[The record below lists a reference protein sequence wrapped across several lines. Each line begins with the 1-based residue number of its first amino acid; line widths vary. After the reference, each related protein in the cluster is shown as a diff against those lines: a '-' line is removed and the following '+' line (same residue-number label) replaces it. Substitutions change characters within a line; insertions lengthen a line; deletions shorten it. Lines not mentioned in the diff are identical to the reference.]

1 MPPNKK
7 KRQKRLVPNS
17 LREGNKK
24 NTSFNP
30 FRQVNQFFK
39 DRHPILKF
47 LAGFIGCM
55 VLFYLFYY
63 SGFYKNI
70 LEGPFLNAQARIS
83 NLFLRLLGHDTVVDN
98 TLITSNDFA
107 VNIKNGCDGLEA
119 MAILISG
126 IVIFPAALNLKL
138 RGILWGVVTLF
149 ILNLLRIAGLY
160 LIGLNFSS
168 TVFEIMH
175 VQGGFI
181 LFTMI
186 SVILLFIWINW
197 ATKKSQ

>member
-7 KRQKRLVPNS
+7 KRQKK
-17 LREGNKK
+17 GNKK
-24 NTSFNP
+24 KTSFNP
-30 FRQVNQFFK
+30 VKKVNRFFK

-47 LAGFIGCM
+47 MAGFIGCM

-63 SGFYKNI
+63 SDFYKNI
-70 LEGPFLNAQARIS
+70 LEGPFLNAQAKIS
-83 NLFLRLLGHDTVVDN
+83 NLFLLLLGHDTVVDN
-98 TLITSNDFA
+98 TIIASNEFA
-107 VNIKNGCDGLEA
+107 VDIKNGCDGLEA
-119 MAILISG
+119 IAILVSG
-126 IVIFPAALNLKL
+126 IAIFPAALNLKL

-160 LIGLNFSS
+160 LIGLNFSP

-175 VQGGFI
+175 IQGGFI

-186 SVILLFIWINW
+186 SVVLLFIWINW